1 MGVKEKVR
9 KMDKTTEMA
18 NSIKRDQKKTEKKR
32 EREDMERKWKR
43 RGRGSK

>member
-9 KMDKTTEMA
+9 KMA

-32 EREDMERKWKR
+32 EREDMERKWKM

>member
-43 RGRGSK
+43 RGRGIK